1 MAFIL
6 TRINV
11 GDYERWKP
19 MFDQD
24 TPGARAGAKG
34 HRLLRSVENPN
45 EVFVLVEFDSTEEAN
60 VGREKLLASGV
71 LGLLIE
77 FRCPEAEGDA
87 ETFHERASIRRCAHK
102 NDLGPIT
109 HEISE

>member
-24 TPGARAGAKG
+24 VPGARADARG
-34 HRLLRSVENPN
+34 HRILRNAEDPR
-45 EVFVLVEFDSTEEAN
+45 EVFVMVEFASADEAKA
-60 VGREKLLASGV
+60 GREKLLASGV
-71 LGLLIE
+71 LDRFDDKSDPRVVE
-77 FRCPEAEGDA
+77 EAEQVSY
-87 ETFHERASIRRCAHK
+87 E
-102 NDLGPIT
+102 
-109 HEISE
+109 

>member
-24 TPGARAGAKG
+24 TPGTRAEAKG
-34 HRLLRSVENPN
+34 HRILRNADEPN
-45 EVFVLVEFDSTEEAN
+45 EVS
-60 VGREKLLASGV
+60 
-71 LGLLIE
+71 
-77 FRCPEAEGDA
+77 
-87 ETFHERASIRRCAHK
+87 
-102 NDLGPIT
+102 
-109 HEISE
+109 